1 MKEKIK
7 DHIQASL
14 EAKEAL
20 LKGQVDIIEEIAE
33 VISAALKKG
42 NKLITFG
49 NGGSAADAQHMAA
62 ELVGRYKKER
72 GPLAAIALST
82 NTSNITAIANDYG
95 YDDIFSRQLEALANE
110 GDVALGIS
118 TSGQSANVV
127 KALKRA
133 KENGIKTI
141 GFTSEAGGLVEEIC
155 DYCLKAPSENTPI
168 IQEIHICS
176 IHILCDLIESSL
188 DA

>member
-1 MKEKIK
+1 MKEKIRN
-7 DHIQASL
+7 HIQASL
-14 EAKEAL
+14 TAKEAL
-20 LKGQVDIIEEIAE
+20 LKGQLDTIEEIAE

-42 NKLITFG
+42 NKVIIFG

-72 GPLAAIALST
+72 GPLAAVALST
-82 NTSNITAIANDYG
+82 NTSNLTAIANDYG

-127 KALKRA
+127 KALKWA
-133 KENGIKTI
+133 KQNGIKTI
-141 GFTSEAGGLVEEIC
+141 GFTSQAGGLVEEIC
-155 DYCLKAPSENTPI
+155 SYSLKAPSEDTPI
-168 IQEIHICS
+168 VQEIHICS
-176 IHILCDLIESSL
+176 IHIICDLIESSL